1 LLEWIAW
8 DSFEFEEASC
18 IPRYSFSDPSA
29 FYARSY
35 YAPLRHDL
43 CNSSDHD
50 INLCPYYVSYAQ
62 PNFASSWGNTDVVLT
77 LFDTSLLL
85 AQCTRLKMGEPFEVV
100 ARFSVVDAILNWKIL

>member
-1 LLEWIAW
+1 MAW
-8 DSFEFEEASC
+8 DSFEFENAGRISGYLFPNPC
-18 IPRYSFSDPSA
+18 V
-29 FYARSY
+29 FYARRY
-35 YAPLRHDL
+35 YASFWCDL